1 MILSDFLQEIA
12 IKGWKL
18 WFDNGRLRYRAPS
31 NEETSTV
38 LEQLKK
44 YKTQIQNLLQD
55 HPDLL
60 EVYPLSQGQQ
70 ALWFLWQL
78 APESSAYN
86 VAFSCRIC
94 SDLDVAVLQ
103 KVFQV
108 LCDRHPILRSTFP
121 RLGIEPIQQINP
133 EQPLDF
139 QQIDVSNQSELKI
152 QEQVFAAYKSPFDLE
167 SGPILRVRIFT
178 HNL

>member
-70 ALWFLWQL
+70 ALWFL
-78 APESSAYN
+78 S
-86 VAFSCRIC
+86 VAFALI
-94 SDLDVAVLQ
+94 
-103 KVFQV
+103 
-108 LCDRHPILRSTFP
+108 
-121 RLGIEPIQQINP
+121 
-133 EQPLDF
+133 
-139 QQIDVSNQSELKI
+139 
-152 QEQVFAAYKSPFDLE
+152 
-167 SGPILRVRIFT
+167 
-178 HNL
+178 